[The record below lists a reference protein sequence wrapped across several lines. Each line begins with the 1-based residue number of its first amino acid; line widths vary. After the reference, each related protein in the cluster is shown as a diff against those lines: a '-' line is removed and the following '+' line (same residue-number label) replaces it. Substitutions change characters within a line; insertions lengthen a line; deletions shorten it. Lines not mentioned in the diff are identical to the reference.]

1 LDRIAVIMN
10 KLIHIIVNNK
20 LFHIIPIE
28 EDKDFILEYRNSTL
42 NNNLLE
48 PDSDSKSTSINF
60 DNKNNDPTPDTV
72 GIALPRIGHDHPQL
86 ARVSKRMKGFDG
98 NPVGVVNTNPILD
111 THQYLVEF
119 LDGHEEAIHT
129 NLIAEHMYA
138 QVDEKSHRYLL
149 LDEIVDHRCDPHLA
163 AAESDSYLS
172 NNTGQKSRIRITE
185 GWDLLVSCK
194 DGLTDWVPLKELK
207 GSYPVEVAEYSIQKN
222 ISHHPAFIWWVNH
235 IVRKKKIIISKI
247 KSLHW

>member
-1 LDRIAVIMN
+1 MGLGKCQCEPTLAKFLGVSHSIGNAMSYFILKSTGYILTRSTVQPITNIERDTDGFKYNTKVYLDRIAVIMN

-86 ARVSKRMKGFDG
+86 AG
-98 NPVGVVNTNPILD
+98 
-111 THQYLVEF
+111 Y
-119 LDGHEEAIHT
+119 
-129 NLIAEHMYA
+129 
-138 QVDEKSHRYLL
+138 
-149 LDEIVDHRCDPHLA
+149 
-163 AAESDSYLS
+163 
-172 NNTGQKSRIRITE
+172 QKE
-185 GWDLLVSCK
+185 
-194 DGLTDWVPLKELK
+194 
-207 GSYPVEVAEYSIQKN
+207 
-222 ISHHPAFIWWVNH
+222 
-235 IVRKKKIIISKI
+235 
-247 KSLHW
+247 